1 MEPLMAKSSAP
12 IKLSGT
18 VLNSETG
25 MCICSVWHKQIL
37 FIYPFILFLRTRQR
51 ERERVC
57 MIYDDLEFGS
67 RWRN

>member
-37 FIYPFILFLRTRQR
+37 FIYAFILFFANEA
-51 ERERVC
+51 ERESV
-57 MIYDDLEFGS
+57 
-67 RWRN
+67 

>member
-51 ERERVC
+51 ERVC